1 MKIEVLYPELCNL
14 NGDLGNIR
22 YLEQCIPESQFIYT
36 SILDVPRFVKD
47 DINFIYMGPMSEES
61 QELVL
66 KKLKPYKKRI
76 KGLIDNNTLFLITG
90 NALDLF
96 GNYIKYENREIECLK
111 IFDFH
116 VERDMFNRHNSLC
129 LGDFENMEI
138 VGFKS
143 QFTWTYGDNT
153 DNYFIKVK
161 RGYGINKDSKYEGIH
176 VNNFFG
182 TNLLGPI
189 LIMNPYFTK
198 HILKL
203 LGIKNPKLKFEKETI
218 DAYNQR
224 LSEFK
229 DLNKKI
235 D

>member
-1 MKIEVLYPELCNL
+1 MKIEVLYSELCNL

-22 YLEQCIPESQFIYT
+22 YLEQCLPEAEFIYT
-36 SILDVPRFVKD
+36 SILDTPAFVDKD
-47 DINFIYMGPMSEES
+47 VNMVYMGPMSEDS

-66 KKLKPYKKRI
+66 KKLKPYTKRI
-76 KGLIDNNTLFLITG
+76 KQLIDNNVLFLITG

-96 GNYIKYENREIECLK
+96 GNYIKDEEKKIECLK
-111 IFDFH
+111 IFDFY
-116 VERDMFNRHNSLC
+116 VERNMFGRHNSLC
-129 LGDFENMEI
+129 LGEFDKLEM

-143 QFTWTYGDNT
+143 QFTWTYGDNSN
-153 DNYFIKVK
+153 NYFIKVI
-161 RGYGINKDSKYEGIH
+161 RGYGINKNSKYEGIH

-198 HILKL
+198 YIMNL
-203 LGIKNPKLKFEKETI
+203 LGVKKPKLKFEKETI
-218 DAYNQR
+218 DAYDQR
-224 LSEFK
+224 LKEFK

>member
-22 YLEQCIPESQFIYT
+22 YLEQCLPEAEFIYT
-36 SILDVPRFVKD
+36 SILDTPTFVETD
-47 DINFIYMGPMSEES
+47 VNLIYMGPMSEDS

-66 KKLKPYKKRI
+66 KKLKPYTRRI
-76 KGLIDNNTLFLITG
+76 KQLIDNNTLFLITG

-96 GNYIKYENREIECLK
+96 GDYIKDEDKRIDCLK
-111 IFDFH
+111 IFDFY
-116 VERDMFNRHNSLC
+116 VERNMFGRHNSLC
-129 LGDFENMEI
+129 LGEFDKLEM

-143 QFTWTYGDNT
+143 QFTWTYGDNSN
-153 DNYFIKVK
+153 NYFIKVI

-198 HILKL
+198 YIMKL
-203 LGIKNPKLKFEKETI
+203 LGIKKTKLKFEKETI
-218 DAYNQR
+218 DAYDQR
-224 LSEFK
+224 LKEFK

>member
-1 MKIEVLYPELCNL
+1 MKIEVLYSELCNL

-22 YLEQCIPESQFIYT
+22 YLEQCLPGAEFIYT
-36 SILDVPRFVKD
+36 SILETPAFTDTDVNMV
-47 DINFIYMGPMSEES
+47 YMGPMSEDS

-66 KKLKPYKKRI
+66 KKLKPYTKRI
-76 KGLIDNNTLFLITG
+76 KQLIDNNVLFLITG

-96 GNYIKYENREIECLK
+96 GNYIKDEEKKIECLK
-111 IFDFH
+111 IFDFY
-116 VERDMFNRHNSLC
+116 VERNMFGRHNSLC
-129 LGDFENMEI
+129 LGEFDKLEM

-143 QFTWTYGDNT
+143 QFTWTYGDNSN
-153 DNYFIKVK
+153 NYFIKVI
-161 RGYGINKDSKYEGIH
+161 RGYGINKNSKYEGIH

-198 HILKL
+198 YLMNL
-203 LGIKNPKLKFEKETI
+203 LGVKKPKLKFETETI
-218 DAYNQR
+218 DAYDQR
-224 LSEFK
+224 LKEFK

>member
-22 YLEQCIPESQFIYT
+22 YLEQCLPDAKSIYT
-36 SILDVPRFVKD
+36 SILDTPLFVETD
-47 DINFIYMGPMSEES
+47 VNIIYMGPMSEDT

-76 KGLIDNNTLFLITG
+76 KQLIDGGTIFLITG

-96 GNYIKYENREIECLK
+96 GNYIKDENKKIECLK
-111 IFDFH
+111 IFDFY
-116 VERDMFNRHNSLC
+116 VERNMFGRHNSLC
-129 LGDFENMEI
+129 LGEFDDIEM

-143 QFTWTYGDNT
+143 QFTWTYGNNSN
-153 DNYFIKVK
+153 NYFIKVI
-161 RGYGINKDSKYEGIH
+161 RGYGINKESKYEGIH

-198 HILKL
+198 HIMKL
-203 LGIKNPKLKFEKETI
+203 LGIKKPKLKFEKETI
-218 DAYNQR
+218 DAYDQR
-224 LSEFK
+224 LKEFK